1 MNLREPMRAKYAPP
15 EWALFFEVANGV
27 GFSKRRYADAVA
39 MSLFPSRGLEIHGF
53 EFKVSRGDWLKEL
66 KQPEKAD
73 ESVWMYC
80 DRWWVVAPKDI
91 IKDGE
96 LPKGWGHIA
105 PSEDAKTLRII
116 KQAVEKKAQPV
127 TRPFLAAIF
136 RRANESS
143 VDENER
149 SKIRSVA
156 WQEGIDYEKNRN
168 GSQRQDNQLADLRK
182 RIQHFQDST
191 GLDIEYDYYSKE
203 LFEQITEFVKAKTIS
218 VDGAIRQ
225 LERQRDT
232 LNCAIEAAK
241 KINGAEILKESTPQP
256 NPSNVQHLEGN
267 KDACDDV
274 S

>member
-1 MNLREPMRAKYAPP
+1 MNLRELMRAKYAPP

-53 EFKVSRGDWLKEL
+53 EFKVSRGDW
-66 KQPEKAD
+66 
-73 ESVWMYC
+73 
-80 DRWWVVAPKDI
+80 WWVVAPKDI

-96 LPKGWGHIA
+96 LPKGRGHIA

-168 GSQRQDNQLADLRK
+168 GSKHQDDRLQKLHD
-182 RIQHFQDST
+182 RIRTFQEST
-191 GLDIEYDYYSKE
+191 GLDIEYGYYSKE

-232 LNCAIEAAK
+232 LNSAIEAAK
-241 KINGAEILKESTPQP
+241 KINGAEILQIQSTDS
-256 NPSNVQHLEGN
+256 NPSNEE
-267 KDACDDV
+267 
-274 S
+274 